1 MNFYLCFVLWN
12 NFFCSIKFFEVKLH
26 QIFKIAASFQL
37 EVIKL
42 AYLQQM
48 IIKEKDKTHVLN
60 TDWITKLE

>member
-1 MNFYLCFVLWN
+1 MNFHLCFVLWN

-48 IIKEKDKTHVLN
+48 IIKEKDKTHA
-60 TDWITKLE
+60 